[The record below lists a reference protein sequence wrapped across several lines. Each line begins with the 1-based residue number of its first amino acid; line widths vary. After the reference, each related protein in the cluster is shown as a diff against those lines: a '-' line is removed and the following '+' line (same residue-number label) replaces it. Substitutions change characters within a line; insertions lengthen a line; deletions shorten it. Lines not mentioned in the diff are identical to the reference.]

1 MGIPYRN
8 ILEDRAWNYLVGLRE
23 LGLPTDEME
32 AHFRELFGEPRGSE
46 IIERLKQELL
56 TLET

>member
-1 MGIPYRN
+1 
-8 ILEDRAWNYLVGLRE
+8 
-23 LGLPTDEME
+23 ME